1 MHQWRQVTI
10 ALVAIV
16 GVFGWTTAAGAATD
30 LTVTTPADGHYQP
43 GATTPL
49 LVTIAADGAV
59 EGTLRVSFDGQA
71 SASQYVEV
79 PGGSEKQVVVMVGTL
94 PWTTS
99 ASVTFDADGKDNDKT
114 VRANITGPNGD
125 EIVGVLPELAG
136 RELPATADLTVDI
149 GQARLF
155 PFDVA
160 LLDYGPD
167 VLSPF
172 SQILATPGD
181 LEALTSDQLESLEGW
196 LGSGGG
202 ELVVDAPVG
211 TPLVVPIGD
220 ATSERVAYGIGS
232 VTFTGGSAALGGFDD
247 VFAPTTPRSADD
259 FPWGGFFGGFPTSI
273 MLARD
278 AGVKIPAIGSLA
290 LGLLAYTIVVGPVM
304 WFLLRRR
311 RSEPGMWL
319 AVPGLAVV
327 TAVGVWAVGLQ
338 LREGANTAHT
348 TVIADLPTS
357 RQVLSHVLVTSANG
371 GLEGIELPDGWRSIS
386 TNEENWGGPVAVAA
400 VPIQRDGAVLT
411 ELDPGGIG
419 VLAAETT
426 EPAGPPAFAIDV
438 RPDGNELVGTVT
450 NLTAFD
456 LSEVLVSSGQGVANV
471 GSLDAGASKDIKIS
485 GLNRSPFN
493 GDPLMERMMQND
505 PWSANDGVSNPG
517 VLISWLSLRPGIRSP
532 GLVMASGWTRDAPGP
547 VRTEGGSIVEAGRT
561 AFVSVVPLETSGVS
575 SLTNQ
580 VTYLRGYNGSRV
592 SDVPAG
598 GVCTDFPL
606 TYAVRPGDTI
616 GADETAVIEINRRS
630 VAAFDVWD
638 GGEWVP
644 GQMASIEEADPV
656 IGLPASASTDGVVYL
671 RVQMTCDM
679 WSVSEP
685 LPELRLATGDDD
697 IIPLGHTSTEANG

>member
-1 MHQWRQVTI
+1 M
-10 ALVAIV
+10 
-16 GVFGWTTAAGAATD
+16 
-30 LTVTTPADGHYQP
+30 
-43 GATTPL
+43 
-49 LVTIAADGAV
+49 
-59 EGTLRVSFDGQA
+59 
-71 SASQYVEV
+71 
-79 PGGSEKQVVVMVGTL
+79 
-94 PWTTS
+94 
-99 ASVTFDADGKDNDKT
+99 
-114 VRANITGPNGD
+114 
-125 EIVGVLPELAG
+125 
-136 RELPATADLTVDI
+136 
-149 GQARLF
+149 
-155 PFDVA
+155 
-160 LLDYGPD
+160 
-167 VLSPF
+167 
-172 SQILATPGD
+172 
-181 LEALTSDQLESLEGW
+181 
-196 LGSGGG
+196 
-202 ELVVDAPVG
+202 
-211 TPLVVPIGD
+211 
-220 ATSERVAYGIGS
+220 AYGIGS

-259 FPWGGFFGGFPTSI
+259 FPGAASSVGSRPRSCWPA
-273 MLARD
+273 ARGED
-278 AGVKIPAIGSLA
+278 PGHRVTRTRTARLHDRRWPGDVVPAPSAPERGRACGWRCRGSPWSPPS
-290 LGLLAYTIVVGPVM
+290 GSGR
-304 WFLLRRR
+304 W
-311 RSEPGMWL
+311 
-319 AVPGLAVV
+319 
-327 TAVGVWAVGLQ
+327 GLQ